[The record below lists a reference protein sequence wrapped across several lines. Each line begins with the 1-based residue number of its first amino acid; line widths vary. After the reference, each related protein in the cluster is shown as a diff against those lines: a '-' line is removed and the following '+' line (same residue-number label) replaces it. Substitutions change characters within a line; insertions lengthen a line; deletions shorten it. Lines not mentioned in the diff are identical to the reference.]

1 MQLFQFKKKACKRE
15 HFFSANTLNK
25 SYYLHLVDSI
35 LSLLNEAYNMEP
47 LLIRKNTYICR
58 KKTAGYYKAFLCL
71 FLDSDL

>member
-1 MQLFQFKKKACKRE
+1 MQLFQLKKGLQTGT
-15 HFFSANTLNK
+15 FFSANTLNK

-58 KKTAGYYKAFLCL
+58 KKTAGYYKPFLCL